1 MTGRQQ
7 PARVEVVL
15 RRYHKTREVFQI
27 KDLAVDARCMEAV
40 GHEASKEDPVLS
52 FHFPDSRPESLHT
65 EDGIL
70 PAAAEAVQ

>member
-1 MTGRQQ
+1 MTERQQ
-7 PARVEVVL
+7 LTRAEVAL

-27 KDLAVDARCMEAV
+27 KDLAVDARSMEEV

-52 FHFPDSRPESLHT
+52 FRFPDPRPESLHT
-65 EDGIL
+65 EDGIP